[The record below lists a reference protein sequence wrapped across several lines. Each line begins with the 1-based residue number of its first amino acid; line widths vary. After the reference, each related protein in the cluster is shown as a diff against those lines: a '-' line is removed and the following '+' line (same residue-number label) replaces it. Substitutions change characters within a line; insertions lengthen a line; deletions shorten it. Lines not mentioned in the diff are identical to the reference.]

1 MDGVRCESVRSP
13 RRGRPNRR
21 IGGSSSA
28 KAPGCLAERIA
39 LAEAEAAHRPDAEN
53 DGAPAPIGPAE
64 RAVADDEMPG
74 LGAVLRR
81 ERLGDRL
88 QLGLVSDV
96 LRPPLEHDTETARD
110 EIAASRGQDTRR
122 VPGQVLRLALVRAGG
137 KAD

>member
-1 MDGVRCESVRSP
+1 MDVVGCESVRSP
-13 RRGRPNRR
+13 PWGRPNRR
-21 IGGSSSA
+21 AARRSSA

-96 LRPPLEHDTETARD
+96 LGHTLEHDIETACD
-110 EIAASRGQDTRR
+110 EIAASRG
-122 VPGQVLRLALVRAGG
+122 
-137 KAD
+137 